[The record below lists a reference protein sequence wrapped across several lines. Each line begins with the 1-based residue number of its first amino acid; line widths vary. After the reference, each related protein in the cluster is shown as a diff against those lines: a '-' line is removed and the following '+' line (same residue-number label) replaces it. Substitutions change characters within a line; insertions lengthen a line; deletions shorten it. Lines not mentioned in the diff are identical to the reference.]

1 MATTNIAFTILLV
14 LSFTAFGFSVRR
26 LVGYLAAG
34 KPDNRFDRPVER
46 LKRVVAVALAQRKL
60 LREPLAGILHL
71 AIFWGFVV
79 LLAAVVESIGEGLTG
94 NFSLAFLGS
103 GVYGV
108 ITFSQEIFCALVIV
122 SALLALWRRFIT
134 RVERLQVDKHGSRDA
149 ALILVWIVLIVFSL
163 LLQNVAQIS
172 LGIHRAGI
180 RYPISSIISAAFIG
194 SGYTHVWEQ
203 FFWWMH
209 VTLVL
214 GFLNYLPFSKHLH
227 ILTSIPN
234 VYFSSVRP
242 RGALKPLNLN
252 DETVTKFGATD
263 IDDLTWKQLLDGYTC
278 TECGRCD
285 SVCPAHNTG
294 KPLSPRKIVMD
305 TRHRTME
312 KAPLI
317 VRPEPRR
324 SHPELSEETI
334 FEKHLVDDYI
344 SEEELWACT
353 TCMAC
358 VQECPVM
365 IEHVD
370 EIVDLR
376 RGLVLNESR
385 FPAEARVPFEN
396 LERNF
401 TPWGFSHST
410 RADWA
415 QGMDIKTMA
424 ELKMAPEATG
434 SDIDVLFWVG
444 CAGAYDQRYRKVVQ
458 AFSHLMKH
466 AGVSFAILGTE
477 EKCTGDPARRLGNE
491 YLAQMLI
498 IENVETLN
506 RYHVKKIVTTC
517 PHCFHTLKNEYPQ
530 FGGTYDV
537 MHHAEFLQQLV
548 ESGRIKIST
557 SQSQTLTYHDS
568 CYLARYNNVIGPPRG
583 VLNAIPGVAIV
594 EMKRSKDRGFCC
606 GAGGGRMWLEEKQGK
621 RVNIERTEEALAT
634 QAGTIGTACPF
645 CMTMMSDGVKAK
657 EAADSVQVKDIAEL
671 LWEAVEAGDGGFEP
685 GLHRLH

>member
-1 MATTNIAFTILLV
+1 MTVTNLIFTLLLL
-14 LSFTAFGFSVRR
+14 LSFVAFGASVRR
-26 LVGYLAAG
+26 LISYLAVG
-34 KPDNRFDRPVER
+34 KPENRFHNAGER
-46 LKRVVAVALAQRKL
+46 LKRVVSIALAQKKL

-71 AIFWGFVV
+71 SIFWGFVV
-79 LLAAVVESIGEGLTG
+79 LILAVLESIGEGLTG
-94 NFSLAFLGS
+94 NFSLAFLGR

-108 ITFSQEIFCALVIV
+108 ITFSQEIFCVLVMAAV
-122 SALLALWRRFIT
+122 VVAFWRRFIV
-134 RVERLQVDKHGSRDA
+134 RVKRLQVDKHGSVDA
-149 ALILVWIVLIVFSL
+149 ALILIWIFVIVSSF
-163 LLQNVAQIS
+163 LLQNTARIS
-172 LGIHRAGI
+172 LGKYDAGI
-180 RYPISSIISAAFIG
+180 HYPVSSSITAVLGTGDSVRIWQQI
-194 SGYTHVWEQ
+194 
-203 FFWWMH
+203 FWWTH
-209 VTLVL
+209 ITLVL

-227 ILTSIPN
+227 VLSSIPN
-234 VYFSSVRP
+234 VYFSNLKP

-252 DETVTKFGATD
+252 DETITKFGATD
-263 IDDLTWKQLLDGYTC
+263 IEDLTWKQLLDGYTC

-285 SVCPAHNTG
+285 SVCPARNTG
-294 KPLSPRKIVMD
+294 KPLSPRKIIMD

-312 KAPLI
+312 KAPLLVSRAEQDETNAKI
-317 VRPEPRR
+317 V
-324 SHPELSEETI
+324 SHTLLDN
-334 FEKHLVDDYI
+334 FI
-344 SEEELWACT
+344 SEDELWACT

-370 EIVDLR
+370 EIVELR

-415 QGMDIKTMA
+415 QGLDIKTMA
-424 ELKMAPEATG
+424 EK

-458 AFSHLMKH
+458 SFARLMQH
-466 AGVSFAILGTE
+466 AGISFAILGTE

-498 IENVETLN
+498 VDNVETLN
-506 RYHVKKIVTTC
+506 RYNVKKIVTSC

-530 FGGTYDV
+530 FGGNYDV
-537 MHHAEFLQQLV
+537 MHHAEFLRQLV
-548 ESGRIKIST
+548 EAGKIKISK
-557 SQSQTLTYHDS
+557 SKSATLTYHDS
-568 CYLARYNNVIGPPRG
+568 CYLARYNNVIDPPRG
-583 VLNAIPGVAIV
+583 ILNSIPGLNIV

-621 RVNIERTEEALAT
+621 RINIERTEEALAT
-634 QAGTIGTACPF
+634 HADTIGTACPF

-657 EAADSVQVKDIAEL
+657 EASEQVQVKDIAEL
-671 LWEAVEAGDGGFEP
+671 LWEAVE
-685 GLHRLH
+685 L